1 MAVRK
6 TVDGNAPKSSG
17 MSAKGNID
25 QVGNDSPAT
34 GKGGIE
40 GGEHVDQIREILF
53 GAQQQ
58 DYERRFARL
67 EELLVKNISELS
79 NETTRTFASYQE
91 EYDRRFTRLEELLVK
106 KVSGLSLDIEHKID
120 AHKGENDKGFRESE
134 EQFKNAIS
142 RLQEDTGK
150 QFHLHKSEFSHKL
163 SNLEGDLVKT
173 ISDLKKQSDSD
184 VASLK
189 QDIDN
194 AKSENIRSLE
204 RLDMNKVDH
213 STLAKFLH
221 HLATSL
227 ENKDN
232 KADSIKK

>member
-6 TVDGNAPKSSG
+6 TLDSDASKSAGISD
-17 MSAKGNID
+17 KGSTGQMGD
-25 QVGNDSPAT
+25 DFPAA
-34 GKGGIE
+34 GKGAIE
-40 GGEHVDQIREILF
+40 GGEHVDQIRDILF
-53 GAQQQ
+53 GAQRQ

-79 NETTRTFASYQE
+79 NETTRKFAGYQE
-91 EYDRRFTRLEELLVK
+91 EYNRRLTRLEELLEK
-106 KVSGLSLDIEHKID
+106 KVSELRLDIEHKID
-120 AHKGENDKGFRESE
+120 AHKGENDKGFHESE
-134 EQFKNAIS
+134 EQFKNAIA

-163 SNLEGDLVKT
+163 SSLEGDLAKT
-173 ISDLKKQSDSD
+173 TSDLKKQSDSD

-189 QDIDN
+189 QAVDN